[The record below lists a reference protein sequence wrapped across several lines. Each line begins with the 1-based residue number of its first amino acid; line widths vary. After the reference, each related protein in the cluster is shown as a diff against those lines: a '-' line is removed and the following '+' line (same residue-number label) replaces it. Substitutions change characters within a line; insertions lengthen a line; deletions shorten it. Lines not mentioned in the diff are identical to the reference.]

1 MGQRRT
7 PQNPEYRQIAQAMAK
22 DCIVVGALA
31 RFIEQIVEE
40 TYTMATEAERD
51 RAAAQQRSKTGVFV
65 LGDRVRK
72 VKGASWQGFVVG
84 FYSTSMTP
92 IGYAVESERE
102 AGSVQIYPES
112 ALERVED

>member
-7 PQNPEYRQIAQAMAK
+7 PQNPEYRKIAMAMAK

-40 TYTMATEAERD
+40 TYAMATEAERE
-51 RAAAQQRSKTGVFV
+51 RAASQTSHAGAFA

-72 VKGASWQGFVVG
+72 VKGASWQGVVVG
-84 FYSTSMTP
+84 FYCTSMTP

-112 ALERVED
+112 ALERVET